1 MFTCKTRGS
10 CAAAVSHITEAKIM
24 LISAQEYIFGLTNM
38 AGDPF
43 APCEESKRNT
53 DLLSKAKVVTFH

>member
-1 MFTCKTRGS
+1 
-10 CAAAVSHITEAKIM
+10 
-24 LISAQEYIFGLTNM
+24 M

-53 DLLSKAKVVTFH
+53 DLLSKAKVVTFHWSPIVAYSVLNKPTG